1 MPAAA
6 RSAQT
11 LGIRFMTTSRP
22 PTKTEAI
29 AGGLPVQAT
38 LTAVAA
44 LAGGPLAALLP
55 VLASTLAAGR
65 QRARVEAALAD
76 IERTLT
82 AQQERLDRL
91 TDEQYK
97 FLNEVV
103 LALLH
108 TTDAQKIELL
118 KRAVRNGIELT
129 DMPSDDSVY
138 LSRIIRDISAQ
149 EVEFLAKN
157 FGMQRIWLNETPMP
171 EQHSSTIPVDP
182 RSTDGQIVSGLITL
196 GLVSTAEPTW
206 DDSGLLKY
214 SPMVAKL
221 LAVLRAD
228 A

>member
-1 MPAAA
+1 
-6 RSAQT
+6 
-11 LGIRFMTTSRP
+11 MTVPHT
-22 PTKTEAI
+22 PTTTELI

-65 QRARVEAALAD
+65 QRKRVEAALTE
-76 IERTLT
+76 IESTLL
-82 AQQERLDRL
+82 AQQEKLNSL
-91 TDEQYK
+91 TDGQYK
-97 FLNEVV
+97 FVNEVV
-103 LALLH
+103 LTLLH
-108 TTDAQKIELL
+108 TTDVKKIDLL
-118 KRAVRNGIELT
+118 KRAIRNGLDLT
-129 DMPSDDSVY
+129 EMLDHDSVY

-149 EVEFLAKN
+149 EADFLARN

-171 EQHSSTIPVDP
+171 EKEASTIAVDP
-182 RSTDGQIVSGLITL
+182 RTTDGQIVSGLITL

-221 LAVLRAD
+221 LAVLRD
-228 A
+228 